1 MNKKREQWL
10 RISNQALSGVLAL
23 LGFASCVGGNSE
35 ERREEY
41 GTPITSYE
49 IKGKVVDA
57 QEAPV
62 SNARVIIKQMFD
74 GKLLPESNFPRD
86 VVETNASGEYTSQ
99 GKSVVGELEFR
110 VVCEDQR
117 DIYEADSVDVKMDR
131 PTNGEGWYQ
140 GSTSK
145 EVNFKLTK
153 EKDAE

>member
-23 LGFASCVGGNSE
+23 LGFASCAGGNSE

-41 GTPITSYE
+41 GTPIASYE

-62 SNARVIIKQMFD
+62 SNARVIIKKMFR
-74 GKLLPESNFPRD
+74 GELLPEDHFSRD
-86 VVETNASGEYTSQ
+86 TVETNTSGEYISEGQTI
-99 GKSVVGELEFR
+99 VGELEFR

-117 DIYEADSVDVKMDR
+117 DIYKADSVDVKMDR
-131 PTNGEGWYQ
+131 PTGGEGWYQ